1 VRTFSSLVG
10 RQVVTESGLPLGRLH
25 DLRAELGGSRLS
37 VTALCIGRGGWL
49 ARLGI
54 RSGLHAEVDWA
65 AIVRIEG
72 DRIVV
77 RDP

>member
-1 VRTFSSLVG
+1 MRTFSSLVG
-10 RQVVTESGLPLGRLH
+10 RKVVTESGLSLGRLH
-25 DLRAELGGSRLS
+25 DVRGDLQASRLEI
-37 VTALCIGRGGWL
+37 TALCVGPGGRL

-54 RSGLHAEVDWA
+54 RSRASAEVDWSA
-65 AIVRIEG
+65 VVRIEG